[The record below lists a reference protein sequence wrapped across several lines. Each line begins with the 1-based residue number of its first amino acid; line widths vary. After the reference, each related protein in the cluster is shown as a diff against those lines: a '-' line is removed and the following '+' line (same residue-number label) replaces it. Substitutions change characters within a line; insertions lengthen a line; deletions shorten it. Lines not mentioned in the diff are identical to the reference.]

1 MIIKTKHFL
10 FWKCL
15 NLNKVIFKD
24 DCVDLSNYK
33 IEDIKHKLSY
43 EKALKYFINIKKIIH
58 NLEDNNLTISSIE
71 DIDFVLLDDNMY
83 IINDNFVVPLKEKY
97 FTITFPIQSHV
108 CQIPP
113 EFKYEIPITLY
124 KSFCYY
130 IICIFFIKRLD
141 YEMTHISHTPL
152 YFSLKRGIH
161 HNPLKRFLIII

>member
-1 MIIKTKHFL
+1 MSTITTETAPRFL
-10 FWKCL
+10 ADYRTADFTINTV
-15 NLNKVIFKD
+15 NLTI
-24 DCVDLSNYK
+24 
-33 IEDIKHKLSY
+33 
-43 EKALKYFINIKKIIH
+43 